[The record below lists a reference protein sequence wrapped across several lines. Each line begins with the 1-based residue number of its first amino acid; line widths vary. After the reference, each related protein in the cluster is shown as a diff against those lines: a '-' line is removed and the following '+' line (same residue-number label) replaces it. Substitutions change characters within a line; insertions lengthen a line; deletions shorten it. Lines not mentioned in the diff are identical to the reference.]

1 MLRSVADLPLWFR
14 LGVLGV
20 VTALLIFNVVWDATH
35 VEYEGIS
42 NGIMLAGLIAAG
54 IGIDRLSAGRG
65 GDKE

>member
-14 LGVLGV
+14 LGVLAV

-42 NGIMLAGLIAAG
+42 IGIMLAGLIAAG